1 MTKTSRS
8 TVLPSPASSVDPPLR
23 RPRRRPPAAVS
34 LATATLCALST
45 SSAAHA
51 AGGAAHVVAGQL
63 ARDQLQDAELKALLK
78 KHEGA
83 YLHGTLY
90 PDAILQL
97 LQLAEKIGGQQGQYT
112 SDDWSHGIKQ
122 SAAEPPKGVMAHYWQ
137 EFWKKC
143 PDGATTDECGVALAF
158 FMGIVTHLV
167 TDGPWHN
174 EFIDRSA
181 DLCEAPLSPMPAE
194 KPFWANPGGLMVA
207 REASGEVSG
216 WGRHLVADKDF
227 DGCLSA
233 ALRGWPSLLGDMKG
247 VIPGNP
253 LIYAPA
259 KFLRK
264 VAPLKTA
271 KAQFR
276 RELALTCAVNQFANA
291 GDTNNCYSCPS
302 GFTHNILKKVDE
314 TGVCTRSWNDERK
327 GNYQGKASFFTCPS
341 GQWVGGDSCYTCDSG
356 YSHNGWLTADT
367 KGVCYKNGVDD
378 RKATFEKKLTKQ
390 CPSGEFPNVE
400 LSGCYACPAGYVHN
414 PAFPVGQDGVC
425 IEARAKMCDSGF
437 FDLRQGGECWSCPAG
452 YLQNG
457 FPVDTGMPCARP
469 GILACKDVT
478 PPAGKPRVTPGDL
491 PKSMLPFTLL
501 KSAYDADGLTTW
513 KLFEANFTML
523 DWTELAKKALPKSK
537 ITPVTV
543 KVDGG
548 FPAQGHKDLIN
559 NYPRMFAQRDQVAPE
574 LFALPESAVC
584 SKMIAGAITR
594 KGGLND
600 SAAASARFMDA
611 IWKERQSKAAA
622 TVIRV
627 DNFEYAIVKDKQVLY
642 RSTARSCETSRECG
656 GDWPSVCVD
665 GECHRSEMKAAE
677 AGMDRL
683 YYMFVNKAS
692 GLCLDPKG
700 YDGGSGKNV
709 GMFRCEGRFD
719 QVFQMTRRASG
730 SYGRLLTANGNACLD
745 VQGYDGAAGKNVG
758 LYTCEDLDDQAWNIA
773 DAGDARWRS
782 SEDGAT
788 GWVQV
793 KNLMQGTCLASEGN
807 AESDAN
813 VRVEACD
820 AKKAT
825 QLWVPIEVNTRGQA
839 SHVLVHKGLGGCLDP
854 DGAEAASSS
863 DVAIRRCNG
872 SEDQLF
878 LLGEGDAIARNQRGL
893 RSNICLD
900 VKGNDGAVGRTIGLY
915 TCDDGAD
922 QKWSAAPK
930 TGGWKQVKNPK
941 ASTCLDVVKED
952 VQLGK
957 CVASLDSQ
965 QWATVPIPTWPAG

>member
-51 AGGAAHVVAGQL
+51 AGGTAHVVAGQL

-90 PDAILQL
+90 PDAILLL
-97 LQLAEKIGGQQGQYT
+97 LQQAEKLSGET
-112 SDDWSHGIKQ
+112 LKTTPDDWSHGIKQ
-122 SAAEPPKGVMAHYWQ
+122 SAADPPKGMMTHYWQ

-181 DLCEAPLSPMPAE
+181 DLCEAPLTPLDGDG
-194 KPFWANPGGLMVA
+194 WAHPGGPDVA
-207 REASGEVSG
+207 RDPGGEVNS
-216 WGRHLVADKDF
+216 WMRHLVADKDF

-233 ALRGWPSLLGDMKG
+233 ALRGWPNLLGDVKG
-247 VIPGNP
+247 VMPRNP
-253 LIYAPA
+253 QIFAPA
-259 KFLRK
+259 KFLNK
-264 VAPLKTA
+264 VATLKTA
-271 KAQFR
+271 KAEFR
-276 RELALTCAVNQFANA
+276 RNLALTCALTEFANA
-291 GDTNNCYSCPS
+291 GDTKNCYSCPS
-302 GFTHNILKKVDE
+302 GFTHDLTKNVDE
-314 TGVCTRSWNDERK
+314 TGVCTRSWKDETTGIKK
-327 GNYQGKASFFTCPS
+327 GDVTWNGCPS
-341 GQWVGGDSCYTCDSG
+341 GTWLGYTSCYSCPDG

-367 KGVCYKNGVDD
+367 KGVCYQDNVDN
-378 RKATFEKKLTKQ
+378 RKATLVKTLSKE
-390 CPSGEFPNVE
+390 CPAGEFPNAE
-400 LSGCYACPAGYVHN
+400 FSGCYACPAGYEHN
-414 PAFPVGQDGVC
+414 PTLAVGQDGVC
-425 IEARAKMCDSGF
+425 IEVRVKTCDSGF
-437 FDLRQGGECWSCPAG
+437 FDPRQGGECWSCPAG
-452 YLQNG
+452 YSRTVT
-457 FPVDTGMPCARP
+457 PAVAVDTEQACNRL
-469 GILACKDVT
+469 GILACKGVT
-478 PPAGKPRVTPGDL
+478 PPAGNLRGTPGAL
-491 PKSMLPFTLL
+491 PESMLPFTLL
-501 KSAYDADGLTTW
+501 KSAYDADGLTW
-513 KLFEANFTML
+513 KPFEANFSML
-523 DWTELAKKALPKSK
+523 DWTEVAKKAIAKSK
-537 ITPVTV
+537 ITSVTV
-543 KVDGG
+543 KVEAG
-548 FPAQGHKDLIN
+548 FPAQGHKALID
-559 NYPRMFAQRDQVAPE
+559 NYPGIFAQRDQVAPE
-574 LFALPESAVC
+574 LFAEPQSAVC
-584 SKMIAGAITR
+584 SPMISGAITR

-611 IWKERQSKAAA
+611 IWKERKSKAAA
-622 TVIRV
+622 TVIRI
-627 DNFEYAIVKDKQVLY
+627 DDYEYAIIKDKQVLY

-656 GDWPSVCVD
+656 SNWPSVCVD
-665 GECHRSEMKAAE
+665 GECHRSEMKPAE

-692 GLCLDPKG
+692 GLCLDPKS
-700 YDGGSGKNV
+700 YDGGSGRNV

-719 QVFQMTRRASG
+719 QVFQMTRRTTG
-730 SYGRLLTANGNACLD
+730 PYGRLLTANGNACLD
-745 VQGYDGAAGKNVG
+745 VKGYDGAADKNVG
-758 LYTCEDLDDQAWNIA
+758 LYACEELDDQAWNIA

-788 GWVQV
+788 GWVRV

-807 AESDAN
+807 AESGAN
-813 VRVEACD
+813 VRVEACVPN
-820 AKKAT
+820 KAT
-825 QLWVPIEVNTRGQA
+825 QLWVPIEVNTRGQE

-878 LLGEGDAIARNQRGL
+878 LLGEGDAIARNQR
-893 RSNICLD
+893 SNICLD

-915 TCDDGAD
+915 TCDGGAD

-930 TGGWKQVKNPK
+930 TDGWKQVKNPK
-941 ASTCLDVVKED
+941 ASTCLDVVKKN

-957 CVASLDSQ
+957 CDVSDASQ
-965 QWATVPIPTWPAG
+965 QWATVPIPTWPG